1 MTVFP
6 DIHTHVENGVA
17 GAFRLVCRPP
27 EGFVPLGGHCY
38 SVGIHPWSLAGD
50 MPAECVWQMLSDAVC
65 LPQVW
70 AVGEAGLDKLAAAPM
85 SLQEEV
91 FVRQTL
97 LAERAGKPLVI
108 HLVKAVDELLRVRHR
123 LSPGVPWIIHGF
135 RGKAPMAKEL
145 VRHGFYLS
153 FGPCFQEPALC
164 AVPLSRLFLETDE
177 SPVPLA
183 EVYLRA
189 ARARRISVD
198 ELADAVRA
206 NVRSVFLAGI
216 R

>member
-91 FVRQTL
+91 FVRQAL

-123 LSPGVPWIIHGF
+123 
-135 RGKAPMAKEL
+135 
-145 VRHGFYLS
+145 
-153 FGPCFQEPALC
+153 
-164 AVPLSRLFLETDE
+164 
-177 SPVPLA
+177 
-183 EVYLRA
+183 
-189 ARARRISVD
+189 
-198 ELADAVRA
+198 
-206 NVRSVFLAGI
+206 
-216 R
+216 